1 MRWESCV
8 GGGWDI
14 GEGMEI
20 LQVKLW
26 QFAAIDQTPGWHV
39 HVTTLYHND
48 FNYFIAVNT
57 CIYIYS
63 FSCCEVYMKIIH
75 I

>member
-20 LQVKLW
+20 LQDKLW

-39 HVTTLYHND
+39 HVTTLYH

-63 FSCCEVYMKIIH
+63 FSCCYYD
-75 I
+75 